1 MMSATILKCQSQ
13 RRLEQANL
21 KEKTFSWVTRC
32 QRNNRHFTASL
43 GKADTQANGN
53 SVSSFHYFSVFN
65 NAFPIQL
72 YLPLPWWLLKKHT
85 ERGSWSTT
93 LPQLFSAS
101 LVTYPLNMNWIF
113 WSNGQSVQHT
123 TVSSMEVLLWIRQHI
138 WGIQETGSA
147 GKSDCLH
154 CPTTCT
160 DRWEIYKKPWVGA
173 QKNLIAFCWCCSGPC
188 RHQGDWQ
195 SWAQFYHAPT
205 WKSSWISYS
214 GAQAFEGEREKVTL
228 GEESCKRRMALWQ

>member
-1 MMSATILKCQSQ
+1 MTAKKVH
-13 RRLEQANL
+13 RNRKLEYNI
-21 KEKTFSWVTRC
+21 
-32 QRNNRHFTASL
+32 AS
-43 GKADTQANGN
+43 
-53 SVSSFHYFSVFN
+53 V
-65 NAFPIQL
+65 
-72 YLPLPWWLLKKHT
+72 
-85 ERGSWSTT
+85 
-93 LPQLFSAS
+93 FSAS
-101 LVTYPLNMNWIF
+101 LVTYPLNMNWIL
-113 WSNGQSVQHT
+113 WSNGQSAQHT

-138 WGIQETGSA
+138 WGIQETCSA

-214 GAQAFEGEREKVTL
+214 GAQALREKERKLCWEKKKAVME
-228 GEESCKRRMALWQ
+228 GWHFDSNWQHGHYK